1 MVVKAYQ
8 VGGVSEQLAQQDVQE
23 YNRILGSYGR
33 GLELADHSEGLYT
46 VLCAGTGVLP
56 VLDLVYY
63 MYTSLRQGTKQWTNF
78 KLKLV
83 GSF

>member
-1 MVVKAYQ
+1 MVIKAYQ
-8 VGGVSEQLAQQDVQE
+8 VGGVSELLTQQDIQE
-23 YNRILGSYGR
+23 HNRILGSYGR
-33 GLELADHSEGLYT
+33 GLELSEHSEGLYT

-63 MYTSLRQGTKQWTNF
+63 MYTSLRLGTNKWNNF